1 MNAARRAFLRRLPA
15 ALSLGLGLVGCGR
28 DPAAGPAPATRALRI
43 AMVPNQDA
51 AERHHDAF
59 RALHAYLA
67 PRLELPVSIHA
78 MENVS
83 AAIEGLR
90 ARKLEVCNFSPW
102 PYLIAE
108 RVAAVEPFVYTRLAD
123 GSTVSYRGILVT
135 RPATGLRSMADVQAR
150 AGELIFSFEEAV
162 STSGHLAPR
171 AYFHTIGLDPERD
184 FKRLLYGNGDALTL
198 LAVKAG
204 RLDVA
209 ASSDSSLR
217 RALAR
222 GVLAPDELTVLWRSE
237 PLLSGITAV
246 RAELPAAFKQRL
258 RDLYVDFPAAA
269 PDLWAT
275 FAAHF
280 SHPVV
285 GYQAA
290 DSALLDPY
298 RELITRVPGLELVG

>member
-1 MNAARRAFLRRLPA
+1 MNPARRAFLRRLPA
-15 ALSLGLGLVGCGR
+15 ALSLGFGLVACTR
-28 DPAAGPAPATRALRI
+28 DPAATATAPRALRI

-59 RALHAYLA
+59 RALHAYLS
-67 PRLELPVSIHA
+67 PRLTIPVSIHA
-78 MENVS
+78 MESVS

-90 ARKLEVCNFSPW
+90 AAKLEVCNFSPW

-108 RVAAVEPFVYTRLAD
+108 RVAGVEPFVFTRRAD
-123 GSTVSYRGILVT
+123 GGTVSYRGILVT
-135 RPATGLRSMADVQAR
+135 RPDTGLRSMADVQAR
-150 AGELIFSFEEAV
+150 AGELVFSFEEAV

-184 FKRLLYGNGDALTL
+184 FKRLLYGTGDALTI

-204 RLDVA
+204 RVDVA
-209 ASSDSSLR
+209 ATSDSSFQ

-222 GVLAPDELTVLWRSE
+222 GVIAPAELTVLWQSE

-246 RAELPAAFKQRL
+246 RTALPAAFKQRL
-258 RDLYVDFPAAA
+258 RDLYVDFPAADPA
-269 PDLWAT
+269 LWAAFVT
-275 FAAHF
+275 HF

-285 GYQAA
+285 GYQPA
-290 DSALLDPY
+290 DTTLLDPY
-298 RELITRVPGLELVG
+298 RQLITQVPGLELAT